1 MLPSKS
7 FLALSCFAL
16 LVGLSQHVQSQPKN
30 QFETLREKLVTNVLI
45 PNGIKDPRVL
55 NSMGTTPRHEF
66 VPPKYKA
73 QAYQDIAIPIGASQT
88 ISSPFIV
95 AFMTQALNPQSTDR
109 VLEIGTGSGYQAAIL
124 SPLVQD
130 VYTIEIV
137 EKLGLETTDL
147 LEKLNYANVH
157 CRIGDGFK
165 GWEEHAPFD
174 KIIVTCSPEDVPAPL
189 VKQLKDGGLMV
200 IPVGERYQQMLCLM
214 RKTGDKLEKDELQPT
229 LFVPMTGTAEDQRK
243 VMPPPNPV
251 LLNTSFEVPLINDAF
266 IPGWYYQFGCIVVQ
280 DSDAPDGAKTVE
292 FRSNNGNVPSMLL
305 QGVSLDGSTVKK
317 IKLGG
322 WIATENVKFGS
333 DKEKSPSIAIQF
345 FDANRNRVGYNFI
358 GGGFKGTIN
367 WKQEERIF
375 SVPPAT
381 KEAIVSIGL
390 FGAEGMARFDN
401 ISLEAV
407 R

>member
-1 MLPSKS
+1 MSC
-7 FLALSCFAL
+7 LSLL
-16 LVGLSQHVQSQPKN
+16 LVLSQQVQSQTKN
-30 QFETLREKLVTNVLI
+30 PFETLREKLVTNVLI

-55 NSMGTTPRHEF
+55 KSMGTTPRHEF
-66 VPPKYKA
+66 VPPKYKL
-73 QAYQDIAIPIGASQT
+73 QAYQDIAIPIGESQT

-95 AFMTQALNPQSTDR
+95 AFMTQALNPQSTDK

-124 SPLVQD
+124 SPLVQE

-137 EKLGLETTDL
+137 EKLGQETTEL
-147 LEKLNYANVH
+147 LEKLNYTNVH

-214 RKTGDKLEKDELQPT
+214 RKSGDTLEKDELQPT

-251 LLNTSFEVPLINDAF
+251 LLNVSFEVPLINNAF

-280 DSDAPDGAKTVE
+280 DNSAPDGGKAAE
-292 FRSNNGNVPSMLL
+292 FRSNNGSVPSMLL
-305 QGVSLDGSTVKK
+305 QGVALDGSTVKK

-358 GGGFKGTIN
+358 GGGFKGTRN

-375 SVPPAT
+375 SVPAAT

>member
-1 MLPSKS
+1 MLRSKKIS
-7 FLALSCFAL
+7 AMSCFSL
-16 LVGLSQHVQSQPKN
+16 LVVLSQQVQSQTKN
-30 QFETLREKLVTNVLI
+30 PFETLREKLVTNVLI

-55 NSMGTTPRHEF
+55 KSMGTTPRHEF
-66 VPPKYKA
+66 VPPIYKS
-73 QAYQDIAIPIGASQT
+73 QAYQDIAIPIGESQT

-95 AFMTQALNPQSTDR
+95 AFMTQALNPQPTDK

-124 SPLVQD
+124 SPLVQE

-137 EKLGLETTDL
+137 EKLGLETTEL
-147 LEKLNYANVH
+147 LEKLSYTNVH

-214 RKTGDKLEKDELQPT
+214 RKSGDKLEKDELQPT

-251 LLNTSFEVPLINDAF
+251 LLNVSFEVPLINNVF
-266 IPGWYYQFGCIVVQ
+266 IPGWYYQFGCVVVQ
-280 DSDAPDGAKTVE
+280 DNNAPDGGKAVE
-292 FRSNNGNVPSMLL
+292 FRSNNGSVPSMLL
-305 QGVSLDGSTVKK
+305 QGVALDGSTVKK

-322 WIATENVKFGS
+322 WIATENVKFGA

-358 GGGFKGTIN
+358 GGGFKGTRN

-375 SVPPAT
+375 SVPATT

-401 ISLEAV
+401 ISLETV

>member
-1 MLPSKS
+1 MLRSKKFS
-7 FLALSCFAL
+7 AMSCLSL
-16 LVGLSQHVQSQPKN
+16 LVVLSQQVQSQIKN
-30 QFETLREKLVTNVLI
+30 PFETLREKLVTNVLI

-55 NSMGTTPRHEF
+55 KSMGTTPRHEF
-66 VPPKYKA
+66 VPPKYKS
-73 QAYQDIAIPIGASQT
+73 QAYQDIAIPIGESQT

-95 AFMTQALNPQSTDR
+95 AFMTQALNPQPTDK

-124 SPLVQD
+124 SPLVQE

-137 EKLGLETTDL
+137 EKLGLETTEL
-147 LEKLNYANVH
+147 LEKLGYTNVH

-214 RKTGDKLEKDELQPT
+214 RKSGDKLEKDELQPT

-251 LLNTSFEVPLINDAF
+251 LLNVSFEVPLINNVF
-266 IPGWYYQFGCIVVQ
+266 IPGWYYQFGCVVVQ
-280 DSDAPDGAKTVE
+280 DNGAPDGGKAVE
-292 FRSNNGNVPSMLL
+292 FRSNNGSVPSMLL
-305 QGVSLDGSTVKK
+305 QGVALDGSTVKK

-358 GGGFKGTIN
+358 GGGFKGTRN

-375 SVPPAT
+375 SVPAAT